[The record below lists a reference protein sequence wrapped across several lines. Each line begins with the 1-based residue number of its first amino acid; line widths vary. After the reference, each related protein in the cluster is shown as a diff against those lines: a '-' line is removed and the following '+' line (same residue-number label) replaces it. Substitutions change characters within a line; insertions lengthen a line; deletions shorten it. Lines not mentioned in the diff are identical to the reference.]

1 MALNIVQLNLGWNH
15 LSHIVHDYFRFLC
28 HSCAVFFSEVVDSL
42 MRGYDDKLHPDNL
55 ILEINSSRYAY
66 NVSVREVNYFV
77 MKALL
82 SLPIQIQSVDSTPKY
97 LMEFS
102 KVLRDFFP
110 ILQNYVRNSDA
121 QHDCLQALEVCLRD
135 LLLNKMFIVVSVK
148 NDVERMDAV
157 CVNSDC

>member
-1 MALNIVQLNLGWNH
+1 M
-15 LSHIVHDYFRFLC
+15 
-28 HSCAVFFSEVVDSL
+28 CAVFFSEVVDSL
-42 MRGYDDKLHPDNL
+42 TRGYDDKLHPDNL

-82 SLPIQIQSVDSTPKY
+82 SLPIQVRSVDSTPKY
-97 LMEFS
+97 LMEFN

-135 LLLNKMFIVVSVK
+135 LLLNRMFIVKRVK
-148 NDVERMDAV
+148 NDVERMDARNARILLYEIYL
-157 CVNSDC
+157 NSDCQEE

>member
-1 MALNIVQLNLGWNH
+1 VP
-15 LSHIVHDYFRFLC
+15 DYFRFLC

-42 MRGYDDKLHPDNL
+42 TRGYDDKLHPDNL

-82 SLPIQIQSVDSTPKY
+82 SLPIQVRSVDSTPKY
-97 LMEFS
+97 LTEFN

-121 QHDCLQALEVCLRD
+121 QHDCLQALEVCLMD
-135 LLLNKMFIVVSVK
+135 LLLNKMFFVKSVK
-148 NDVERMDAV
+148 NDVVRMDARNAHILLYEK
-157 CVNSDC
+157 CVNSYC